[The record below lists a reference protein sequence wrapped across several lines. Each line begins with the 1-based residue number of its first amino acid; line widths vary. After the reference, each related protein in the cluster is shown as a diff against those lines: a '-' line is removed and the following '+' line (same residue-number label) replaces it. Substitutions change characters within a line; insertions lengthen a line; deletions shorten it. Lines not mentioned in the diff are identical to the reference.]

1 MSRTLNSCSVYSLAY
16 GIHGPL
22 SVAALHFYRE
32 SNTGKADIALSLLGF
47 PGDDCSFKRGL
58 QPTGEEWVEDTHRKG
73 RANCLL
79 SLNLY

>member
-22 SVAALHFYRE
+22 NVAALHFYRE

-58 QPTGEEWVEDTHRKG
+58 RPTGEEGNT
-73 RANCLL
+73 
-79 SLNLY
+79 